1 MAKITKSNPYGR
13 GREKIGDLCKVNTNW
28 FVERRVIDKV
38 GLIEVRRLASD
49 FINDYFKKLK

>member
-1 MAKITKSNPYGR
+1 MAKKTPKNPYGR